1 MPHADLIPHAV
12 PHADLA
18 SHADLAPHADFCS
31 LIVLQA
37 EDLHKQLMHRQK
49 NVEYRL
55 KEFEADVWKNFPVG
69 TRLKH

>member
-1 MPHADLIPHAV
+1 MLCPMLTLHPMLTLRPCCV
-12 PHADLA
+12 
-18 SHADLAPHADFCS
+18 PHADFCS
-31 LIVLQA
+31 PIVLQA

>member
-1 MPHADLIPHAV
+1 MT
-12 PHADLA
+12 
-18 SHADLAPHADFCS
+18 
-31 LIVLQA
+31 VLQA

-55 KEFEADVWKNFPVG
+55 KQFEADVWKNFPVG